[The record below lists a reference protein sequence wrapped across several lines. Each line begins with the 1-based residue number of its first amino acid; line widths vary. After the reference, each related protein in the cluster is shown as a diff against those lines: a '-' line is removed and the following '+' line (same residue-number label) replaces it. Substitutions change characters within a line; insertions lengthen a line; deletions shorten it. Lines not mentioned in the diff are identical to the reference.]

1 MNTARVRMK
10 RRRRMGMRRRLI
22 HHAVQW
28 ESWDLYDSY
37 IMTFIFA

>member
-1 MNTARVRMK
+1 M
-10 RRRRMGMRRRLI
+10 RRRRVGMRRRLI
-22 HHAVQW
+22 HRSVQW